1 MAEAAKGSVQ
11 KKKRSLRQQSNRNML
26 LSVLLFAVLVSTVFF
41 AFQQTKAG
49 MQSLSGL
56 YGDQLRLEQFKASLP
71 NLLLPLNDYT
81 MTGNSQD
88 VPKLKSAA
96 DEFQTLYTGVDAL
109 PSLSADD
116 KKLLTQVFG
125 LMREVITISDD
136 IVSGKIPSGQANN
149 VAVVAQN
156 LVFVAQQKLSTVAE
170 HLNSSLK
177 SDTETK
183 REQVDQQ
190 SYLILGIIVF
200 LVILLAFLSRSL
212 VKNLTQTITDVAR
225 NVTQTSA
232 EILQAVDQQAN
243 AADTQSKSVEQ
254 IAIELRQMSDASRKI
269 AATSASV
276 EKIAEATASSANEGV
291 RAVAAAIESMRQ
303 IREEVDSIAEKVT
316 FAGQKAEQILES
328 VDSLQEIADETHL
341 LALNASIES
350 AAAGEFGKRFAVVA
364 SEVRRLADRTREFTE
379 EIQTVVNEVH
389 QSTQESVDVT
399 REGIKEVG
407 KGVDI
412 ARQAGDVLQKM
423 QNMSSKTSQAVRTIA
438 QATSRQNESNED
450 FLRAMQQI
458 SDLLKDSA
466 AQMVKSRN
474 ASFRLNEVAD
484 DLQRLI

>member
-1 MAEAAKGSVQ
+1 MAEAAKAKAS
-11 KKKRSLRQQSNRNML
+11 KRKSLTQQSNRNML
-26 LSVLLFAVLVSTVFF
+26 LSAVLFAVLISTVFF
-41 AFQQTKAG
+41 AFQQAKGG
-49 MQSLSGL
+49 MQSLGSL
-56 YGDQLRLEQFKASLP
+56 YADQLRLEQFKASLP

-81 MTGNSQD
+81 MTGNTQD
-88 VPKLKSAA
+88 VEKLKKAA
-96 DEFQTLYTGVDAL
+96 NEFQTLYSGVEAL
-109 PSLSADD
+109 PSLMADD
-116 KKLLTQVFG
+116 KKVLGQVFG
-125 LMREVITISDD
+125 LMREVMTISDD
-136 IVSGKIPSGQANN
+136 IVSGKIPSAQASN

-156 LVFVAQQKLSTVAE
+156 LVFVAQQKLNTVAE
-170 HLNSSLK
+170 HLNSSLQ
-177 SDTETK
+177 SDAEQKKT
-183 REQVDQQ
+183 QVDQQ
-190 SYLILGIIVF
+190 SYLIQGIIVF
-200 LVILLAFLSRSL
+200 LLILLAFLSRSF
-212 VKNLTQTITDVAR
+212 VKSITLTITDIAK
-225 NVTQTSA
+225 NVTMTSN
-232 EILQAVDQQAN
+232 EILSAVDQQAN
-243 AADTQSKSVEQ
+243 AADTQAKSVEQ
-254 IAIELRQMSDASRKI
+254 IAIELREMSEASRKI

-291 RAVAAAIESMRQ
+291 NAVSAAIESMRQ

-389 QSTQESVDVT
+389 QSTQESVEVT
-399 REGIKEVG
+399 RVGIDEVG

-423 QNMSSKTSQAVRTIA
+423 QTMSSKTSQAVRTIA
-438 QATSRQNESNED
+438 QATSRQNDSNQD

-458 SDLLKDSA
+458 SDLLRDSA
-466 AQMVKSRN
+466 AQMQKSRN

-484 DLQRLI
+484 DLQRLL

>member
-1 MAEAAKGSVQ
+1 
-11 KKKRSLRQQSNRNML
+11 ML

-254 IAIELRQMSDASRKI
+254 IAIELRQMSDASR
-269 AATSASV
+269 
-276 EKIAEATASSANEGV
+276 
-291 RAVAAAIESMRQ
+291 
-303 IREEVDSIAEKVT
+303 
-316 FAGQKAEQILES
+316 
-328 VDSLQEIADETHL
+328 
-341 LALNASIES
+341 
-350 AAAGEFGKRFAVVA
+350 
-364 SEVRRLADRTREFTE
+364 
-379 EIQTVVNEVH
+379 
-389 QSTQESVDVT
+389 
-399 REGIKEVG
+399 
-407 KGVDI
+407 
-412 ARQAGDVLQKM
+412 
-423 QNMSSKTSQAVRTIA
+423 
-438 QATSRQNESNED
+438 
-450 FLRAMQQI
+450 
-458 SDLLKDSA
+458 
-466 AQMVKSRN
+466 
-474 ASFRLNEVAD
+474 
-484 DLQRLI
+484 